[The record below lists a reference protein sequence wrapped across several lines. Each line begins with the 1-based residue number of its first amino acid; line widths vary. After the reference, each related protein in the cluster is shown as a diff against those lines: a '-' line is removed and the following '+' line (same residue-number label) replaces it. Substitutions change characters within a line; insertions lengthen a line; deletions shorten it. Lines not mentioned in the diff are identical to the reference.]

1 MNPQSS
7 NDNGTRESR
16 NGLCAAER
24 DSSGI
29 RFIDSALVDA
39 LLLEAVCLAEEARK
53 LIESGHT
60 SVQDAKSGVLEAL
73 LENRDASLTTTRLSH
88 SVAWLL
94 AAKEV
99 LSDREDIEY
108 LRDFDVSAIRTLS
121 EDPYLDRD
129 ASSVGVAWSLLLK
142 RSNEIFRW
150 VVGLN
155 DLIMKRSVR

>member
-1 MNPQSS
+1 VKPQSS

-16 NGLCAAER
+16 NGLCAVER

-29 RFIDSALVDA
+29 RFIDSSLVDA
-39 LLLEAVCLAEEARK
+39 LLLEAVCLAEEAQK
-53 LIESGHT
+53 LIECGHT
-60 SVQDAKSGVLEAL
+60 IIHDAKSGALESL
-73 LENRDASLTTTRLSH
+73 LENRDASLTTTRLLH

-99 LSDREDIEY
+99 LSDREGIEY
-108 LRDFDVSAIRTLS
+108 LRDFDVSAIRNLS
-121 EDPYLDRD
+121 EDPYLNRD

-150 VVGLN
+150 VVDLN